1 MTTYLLRHSSTHY
14 SAAHRVNGDPT
25 VDLPLDP
32 AGRVACRTG
41 SGVIAAVQP
50 KIWLTSAFAR
60 TGETA
65 RLLMGD
71 ADQPVRVEAALNE
84 VDYGQFEGGPFTE
97 YARWL
102 ATAGSWEH
110 PPGAAESQRG
120 AIRRMLTGLR
130 SALQLPSP
138 RAVVAH
144 GLLASVLRWQRQT
157 SRDDRGRAMPIFFDE
172 VPCLYLVRIEDG
184 ELEDLTATLF
194 EVMESEEKETVA
206 AGGWSSRPEDRRV
219 LATFDG
225 PSVQLEE
232 TNSHA

>member
-1 MTTYLLRHSSTHY
+1 MTTYLLRHASTRY
-14 SAAHRVNGDPT
+14 STAHRVNGDPA
-25 VDLPLDP
+25 VNLPLDP

-41 SGVIAAVQP
+41 SGVVAAVQP
-50 KIWLTSAFAR
+50 SAWLTSAFAR

-71 ADQPVRVEAALNE
+71 AKQFVRVEPALNE
-84 VDYGQFEGGPFTE
+84 VDYGRFEGGLFTE

-102 ATAGSWEH
+102 VAAGPWEN

-120 AIRRMLTGLR
+120 AIRRMLAGL
-130 SALQLPSP
+130 QGTVHLPSP
-138 RAVVAH
+138 RVVVAH

-157 SRDDRGRAMPIFFDE
+157 SRDDPGRAMPIFFDE
-172 VPCLYLVRIEDG
+172 VPCLYLTRIEDG
-184 ELEDLTATLF
+184 ELEDLTVTLL
-194 EVMESEEKETVA
+194 EDLETEKKETLA
-206 AGGWSSRPEDRRV
+206 AGSWSLQPEDARV

>member
-41 SGVIAAVQP
+41 SGVITAVQP

-71 ADQPVRVEAALNE
+71 ADQPVRVEPALNE

-102 ATAGSWEH
+102 VAAGPWEN
-110 PPGAAESQRG
+110 PPGAAESQRE
-120 AIRRMLTGLR
+120 AIRRMLAGLR

-138 RAVVAH
+138 RTVVAH
-144 GLLASVLRWQRQT
+144 GLLASVLRWHR
-157 SRDDRGRAMPIFFDE
+157 RAAHDAPGRAMPIFFDE
-172 VPCLYLVRIEDG
+172 VPCLYLVRIEDR
-184 ELEDLTATLF
+184 ELEDLTASLLD
-194 EVMESEEKETVA
+194 VLDAEEQETAA
-206 AGGWSSRPEDRRV
+206 AGGWSSRPEDRRT
-219 LATFDG
+219 LATFGG

>member
-25 VDLPLDP
+25 VDLPLDS
-32 AGRVACRTG
+32 AGRAACRTG
-41 SGVIAAVQP
+41 SGVLAAVQP
-50 KIWLTSAFAR
+50 KIWLTSVFAR

-71 ADQPVRVEAALNE
+71 ADQPVRVEPALNE
-84 VDYGQFEGGPFTE
+84 VDYGHFEGGLFTE

-102 ATAGSWEH
+102 VTAGPWEN
-110 PPGAAESQRG
+110 PPGAAESQRE
-120 AIRRMLTGLR
+120 AIRRMLAGLR
-130 SALQLPSP
+130 SARQLPPP
-138 RAVVAH
+138 RTVVAH
-144 GLLASVLRWQRQT
+144 GLLASVLRWHGRT
-157 SRDDRGRAMPIFFDE
+157 SRDAPGEAMPIFFDE

-184 ELEDLTATLF
+184 ELEDLITALL
-194 EVMESEEKETVA
+194 EILDAEEQQTA
-206 AGGWSSRPEDRRV
+206 LAGGWSSRPEDQRT

-232 TNSHA
+232 KNSHA

>member
-32 AGRVACRTG
+32 AGRAACRT
-41 SGVIAAVQP
+41 SSKALAAVQP

-60 TGETA
+60 TSETA
-65 RLLMGD
+65 RLLMAD
-71 ADQPVRVEAALNE
+71 PDQPIRVEPALNE
-84 VDYGQFEGGPFTE
+84 VDYGQFEGGLFTE

-102 ATAGSWEH
+102 VAAGPWER
-110 PPGAAESQRG
+110 PPGAAESQRV
-120 AIRRMLTGLR
+120 AIRRMLAGLR

-138 RAVVAH
+138 RIVVAH
-144 GLLASVLRWQRQT
+144 GLLASVLRWHRQT
-157 SRDDRGRAMPIFFDE
+157 WRNAPGRAMPIFFNE
-172 VPCLYLVRIEDG
+172 APCLYLVRIDDG
-184 ELEDLTATLF
+184 ELEDLISSLL
-194 EVMESEEKETVA
+194 EVLHAEEQESAA
-206 AGGWSSRPEDRRV
+206 AGGWSSRPEDHRT